1 MTLDTSQQEQI
12 YEHYGVELYHRIN
25 SPLRDDNNPSFST
38 KLVGDNIRWADFGLG
53 LTYKS
58 VYDLV
63 MEIEEV
69 DFKGAVNII
78 KAILS
83 ENHRD
88 GLIERRRCFKQPKEK
103 VLKVVTNDYWSEF
116 EIAYWAKRDIDIST
130 CERDL
135 IFPLKLLFI
144 DGKFICTS
152 TKDNPKFIYYFDDKD
167 RRGFKVYSPLDKE
180 HKWLSY
186 NTSLYNLENEVTKLY
201 DNLIVFSS
209 RKDRLVFDSLELCYD
224 TTSTMSEGNFSGLLR
239 ELPNLKY
246 DNIYSFFD
254 FEFNEV
260 GEKMAQ
266 KLYEQSGGVVKPIAP
281 PTNVLNYLIS
291 KDIKDIDDLKVKG
304 GDNLLIE
311 IVQTCISTIR
321 E

>member
-1 MTLDTSQQEQI
+1 MTLDISQQEQI

-53 LTYKS
+53 LKYKS

-63 MEIEEV
+63 MEIEDV
-69 DFKGAVNII
+69 DFKGAANII
-78 KAILS
+78 KDILA
-83 ENHRD
+83 ENHKAGVVHKPRQ
-88 GLIERRRCFKQPKEK
+88 QPKEK
-103 VLKVVTNDYWSEF
+103 VLKVVPNDYWSEF
-116 EIAYWAKRDIDIST
+116 EIAYWAKRDIDSST

-152 TKDNPKFIYYFDDKD
+152 TKDNPKFIYYFDYRD

-186 NTSLYNLENEVTKLY
+186 NTSLYNLENEVTKIY

-254 FEFNEV
+254 FELNEA

-266 KLYEQSGGVVKPIAP
+266 KLYEQSGGIVKPIAP

-291 KDIKDIDDLKVKG
+291 KDIKDIDDLRVKG
-304 GDNLLIE
+304 DSNLLRE
-311 IVQTCISTIR
+311 IVGVCIRTIK

>member
-1 MTLDTSQQEQI
+1 MTIEEQEQI
-12 YEHYGVELYHRIN
+12 YEHYGIELYQRVS
-25 SPLRDDNNPSFST
+25 SPLHEDNNPSFST
-38 KLVGDNIRWADFGLG
+38 KLIGDNIKWSDFSLG
-53 LTYKS
+53 LLGRS
-58 VYDLV
+58 AYDLV
-63 MEIEEV
+63 MEIDDV
-69 DFKGAVNII
+69 DFKGATSII
-78 KAILS
+78 KEILAD
-83 ENHRD
+83 NHKAGAVHKPRQ
-88 GLIERRRCFKQPKEK
+88 QPREK
-103 VLKVVTNDYWSEF
+103 VLKVVPNDYWSEF
-116 EIAYWAKRDIDIST
+116 ETAYWAKRGIDIPT
-130 CERDL
+130 CEHNL
-135 IFPLKLLFI
+135 ILPLKLLFI

-152 TKDNPKFIYYFDDKD
+152 TKDNPKFIYYFDKYD

-186 NTSLYNLENEVTKLY
+186 NTSLYNLENGVTKVS

-209 RKDRLVFDSLELCYD
+209 RKDRLVFDSLELCFD

-254 FEFNEV
+254 FEFNEA

-266 KLYEQSGGVVKPIAP
+266 KLYEQSGGIVEPIAP

-304 GDNLLIE
+304 GDNLLRE
-311 IVQTCISTIR
+311 IINLCLK
-321 E
+321 

>member
-1 MTLDTSQQEQI
+1 MTLGIEEQEQV
-12 YEHYGVELYHRIN
+12 YEHYGIELYQRVN

-38 KLVGDNIRWADFGLG
+38 KLVGDNVRWSDFGLG
-53 LTYKS
+53 LKYKS

-69 DFKGAVNII
+69 DFKQAANII
-78 KAILS
+78 RRILS
-83 ENHRD
+83 DNHKAGVVHKPRQ
-88 GLIERRRCFKQPKEK
+88 QPKEK
-103 VLKVVTNDYWSEF
+103 VLKVVPNDTWASFETDYWG
-116 EIAYWAKRDIDIST
+116 IRDIDIHN
-130 CERDL
+130 CERNL

-152 TKDNPKFIYYFDDKD
+152 TKDNPKFIYYFDKHD

-186 NTSLYNLENEVTKLY
+186 NTSLYNLENEVTKLS
-201 DNLIVFSS
+201 DELIVFSS
-209 RKDRLVFDSLELCYD
+209 RKDRLVFDSLELNFD

-254 FEFNEV
+254 FELNEA

-266 KLYEQSGGVVKPIAP
+266 KLYEQSGGIVKPIAP
-281 PTNVLNYLIS
+281 PTNTLNYLIS

-304 GDNLLIE
+304 GDSLLRE
-311 IVQTCISTIR
+311 IVQTCIKTIR

>member
-1 MTLDTSQQEQI
+1 MTLDISQQEQI

-38 KLVGDNIRWADFGLG
+38 KLVGDNVRWSDFGLG
-53 LTYKS
+53 LMYKS

-63 MEIEEV
+63 MEIEDV
-69 DFKGAVNII
+69 DFKGAANII
-78 KAILS
+78 KDILA
-83 ENHRD
+83 ENHKAEVVHKPRP
-88 GLIERRRCFKQPKEK
+88 QPKEK
-103 VLKVVTNDYWSEF
+103 VLKVVPNDYWSEF

-152 TKDNPKFIYYFDDKD
+152 TKDNPKFIYYFDYRD

-254 FEFNEV
+254 FELNEA

-266 KLYEQSGGVVKPIAP
+266 KLYEQSGGIVKPIAP

-291 KDIKDIDDLKVKG
+291 KDIKDIDDLRVKG
-304 GDNLLIE
+304 DSNLLRE
-311 IVQTCISTIR
+311 IVGVCIRTIK

>member
-1 MTLDTSQQEQI
+1 MTLSIEEQEQI
-12 YEHYGVELYHRIN
+12 YEHYGVELYQRVN
-25 SPLRDDNNPSFST
+25 SPLRDDNKPSFST
-38 KLVGDNIRWADFGLG
+38 KLVGDNVRWSDFGLG
-53 LTYKS
+53 LRYKS

-69 DFKGAVNII
+69 DFKHAANII
-78 KAILS
+78 KEILAD
-83 ENHRD
+83 NHKAGTTKKPRP
-88 GLIERRRCFKQPKEK
+88 QPKEK
-103 VLKVVTNDYWSEF
+103 VLKVVPNDNWAGF
-116 EIAYWAKRDIDIST
+116 EIGYWAKRDIDLFT
-130 CERDL
+130 LEHNL

-152 TKDNPKFIYYFDDKD
+152 TKDNPKFIYYFDGTD
-167 RRGFKVYSPLDKE
+167 RRGFKVYSPLDRE

-186 NTSLYNLENEVTKLY
+186 NTSLYNLENEVNKLFN
-201 DNLIVFSS
+201 DLIVFSS
-209 RKDRLVFDSLELCYD
+209 RKDRIVFDSLELCFD

-254 FEFNEV
+254 FEFNEA

-266 KLYEQSGGVVKPIAP
+266 KLYEQSGGIVKPIAP

-304 GDNLLIE
+304 GDSLLKEIIE
-311 IVQTCISTIR
+311 VCLLTIR